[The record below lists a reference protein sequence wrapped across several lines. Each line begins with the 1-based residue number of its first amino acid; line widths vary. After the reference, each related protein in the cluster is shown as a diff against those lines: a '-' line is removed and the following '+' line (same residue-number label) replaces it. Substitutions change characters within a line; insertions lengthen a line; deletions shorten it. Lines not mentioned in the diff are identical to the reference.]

1 MFAVIDIETTGLSPE
16 RERITEIAVYITDGR
31 EVVEEFSTLID
42 PEKTIPAHIT
52 SLTGITNEMVEG
64 APKFY
69 EIARRLV
76 EMTEG
81 KVFVAHNVHFDYG
94 FVREE
99 FRRLGYRYRRDLLDT
114 VRESRRLVPG
124 LPSYSLGPLCEAL
137 DIRIEDRHR
146 AAGDALAT
154 VYLLHR
160 LLALKEK
167 KKISDGKVTLPESLQ
182 ERIRQIPEEPGV
194 YYFHNHAGGII
205 YIGKSRNLYRRVMSH
220 FSGGRTRREMQIMQE
235 TADISWEETG
245 SELVALLLES
255 AEIKQHLP
263 VYNRAQRRKGRQ
275 VGIFS
280 HRDEKGYIRFSIRAI
295 GEGETPLQSF
305 VSVEQARNKLYRLME
320 KFDLCQKMTGL
331 YEAQGAC
338 FYYQIG
344 SCRGACVG
352 EEPPAAYNMRA
363 GKALRSFD
371 FDSENFFIL
380 DRGRSAEERAVI
392 KIEHGLPAGYG
403 YIDINDH
410 FFGTEPLHACIRPLP
425 HYREMKPLIANY
437 LKRKKVEKIIRF

>member
-1 MFAVIDIETTGLSPE
+1 MYAVIDIETTGLSAE

-31 EVVEEFSTLID
+31 QIVEEFSTLIN
-42 PEKTIPAHIT
+42 PERRIPAHIT
-52 SLTGITNEMVEG
+52 SLTGISNEMVEE

-69 EIARRLV
+69 EVARRLV

-81 KVFVAHNVHFDYG
+81 KMFVAHTAHFDYS

-99 FRRLGYRYRRDLLDT
+99 FRRLGYRSRRDLLDT

-137 DIRIEDRHR
+137 GIKIADRHR

-154 VYLLHR
+154 VYLLHY
-160 LLALKEK
+160 LLARQGEGN
-167 KKISDGKVTLPESLQ
+167 SDGTVALPETLR
-182 ERIRQIPEEPGV
+182 EKIREIPEEPGV
-194 YYFHNHAGGII
+194 YYFHNHEGGII
-205 YIGKSRNLYRRVMSH
+205 YIGKSRNLYRRVISH
-220 FSGGRTRREMQIMQE
+220 FSGGRTRREIQILQE

-255 AEIKQHLP
+255 AEIKKHLP

-275 VGIFS
+275 AGIFS
-280 HRDEKGYIRFSIRAI
+280 RKDEKGYIRFFIQST
-295 GEGETPLQSF
+295 GEGEPPLQTF
-305 VSVEQARNKLYRLME
+305 VSVEQARNKLYHLME
-320 KFDLCQKMTGL
+320 RFELCQKLTGL
-331 YEAQGAC
+331 YDSQGPC

-344 SCRGACVG
+344 SCRGACAG

-363 GKALRSFD
+363 RQALRSFD

-380 DRGRSAEERAVI
+380 DRGRTAEERAVV

-403 YIDINDH
+403 YLDINDH

-425 HYREMKPLIANY
+425 YYREMKQLVNNY
-437 LKRKKVEKIIRF
+437 LKKKKVEKIIRY